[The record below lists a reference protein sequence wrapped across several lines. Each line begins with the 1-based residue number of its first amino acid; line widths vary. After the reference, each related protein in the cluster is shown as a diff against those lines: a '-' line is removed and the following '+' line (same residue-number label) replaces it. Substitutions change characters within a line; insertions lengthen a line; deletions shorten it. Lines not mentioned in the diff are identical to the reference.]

1 MSADDTDKTKPRKQ
15 FLNIVYFVE
24 SSRTRTLK
32 IPMGRVHVL
41 LFCALTLLGWSV
53 ASAAIISVLVNDRA
67 ELVGNLKQ
75 TMQTVFEFESL
86 YDGVY
91 ERAYPSGKSQT
102 SKTIAAASNQNG
114 SSNHSGQSTHSKSA
128 AASSETPSKQVANEE
143 KPVEVAKQEQPKPIT
158 AAPTK
163 SATTSVEPATEEN
176 KVSPPSGKNVDVRV
190 SNPVVKTT
198 QDRLKLTFD
207 LTNKNGSEKSEG
219 YIWATAEF
227 KTESGD
233 VHVLKAPL
241 SIDANSKGDI
251 TDHRRASF
259 FSIRRFKRNEFSF
272 DLMKG
277 YTGTVVGV
285 KIGISD
291 KLGANKMIYDVP
303 LGIKIGSSSGQNK
316 KTGLAKKL

>member
-1 MSADDTDKTKPRKQ
+1 MSADNTDKTKPRKQ

-41 LFCALTLLGWSV
+41 LFCALALVGWSV
-53 ASAAIISVLVNDRA
+53 ASTAIISLLVNDRA

-75 TMQTVFEFESL
+75 TMQTVFDFESL
-86 YDGVY
+86 HDGVY
-91 ERAYPSGKSQT
+91 ERAYPAGKLQS
-102 SKTIAAASNQNG
+102 SKTVAGTSGQSGQASNQKN
-114 SSNHSGQSTHSKSA
+114 SS
-128 AASSETPSKQVANEE
+128 SSENPAKQAV
-143 KPVEVAKQEQPKPIT
+143 KDTKQVEVAKQEQQKQPAAVAASTPAPVVEEKKPEV
-158 AAPTK
+158 A
-163 SATTSVEPATEEN
+163 N
-176 KVSPPSGKNVDVRV
+176 GKNVEVTV

-198 QDRLKLTFD
+198 ADHLNLTFD

-227 KTESGD
+227 KTESGE
-233 VHVLKAPL
+233 VHILKAPV
-241 SIDANSKGDI
+241 SINANEKGEI

-259 FSIRRFKRNEFSF
+259 FAIRRFKRNEFSF

-291 KLGANKMIYDVP
+291 KPGTNKMIYDVP
-303 LGIKIGSSSGQNK
+303 LGIKVGSSSGPNK
-316 KTGLAKKL
+316 KTGRAKKS